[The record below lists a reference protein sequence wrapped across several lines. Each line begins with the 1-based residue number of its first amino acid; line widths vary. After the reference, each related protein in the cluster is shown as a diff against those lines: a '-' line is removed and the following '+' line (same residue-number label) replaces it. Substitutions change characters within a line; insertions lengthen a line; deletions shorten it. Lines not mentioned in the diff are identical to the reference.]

1 MAWLARSASLLA
13 CVAWKGLWAG
23 CRWFERG
30 RTKLLPFE
38 PVMCGRYTIR
48 DPRRA
53 LAEFS
58 ILEKAPA
65 LEPRF
70 NVAPSQG
77 VWAVRVAGEG
87 RRPEL
92 ELVRWGLAG
101 KPAPGSPSVVMVRG
115 EGLGKRPPF
124 AEAFRRRRCLLVAD
138 GFYEWR
144 RAGRQSFPYYFT
156 RPDGAPFAIAAIWEH
171 ASTQGGSLDACALI
185 TRPALPPVDAVH
197 NRMPALLAAAHRER
211 WLDPVF
217 EDVHE
222 IYRMLMDPP
231 GFPLQARP
239 VSPRVNSPANDDEA
253 CAAPIEENER
263 RGEQF
268 ELFPSPPQGGRGDD

>member
-1 MAWLARSASLLA
+1 
-13 CVAWKGLWAG
+13 
-23 CRWFERG
+23 
-30 RTKLLPFE
+30 
-38 PVMCGRYTIR
+38 MCGRYTIR

-53 LAEFS
+53 MAEFS

-77 VWAVRVAGEG
+77 VWAVRVVGVDTG

-92 ELVRWGLAG
+92 DLLRWGLLG
-101 KPAPGSPSVVMVRG
+101 KPAPKSTPVVMVRG

-124 AEAFRRRRCLLVAD
+124 ADAFRHRRCLLVAD

-156 RPDGAPFAIAAIWEH
+156 RPDGGPFAIAAVWEQ

-197 NRMPALLAAAHRER
+197 HRMPAILATAHRER
-211 WLDPVF
+211 WLDPSF
-217 EDVHE
+217 EDLDE
-222 IYRMLMDPP
+222 LNQMLMDAPD
-231 GFPLQARP
+231 FALRARP
-239 VSPRVNSPANDDEA
+239 VSSRVNSPANDDEA

-268 ELFPSPPQGGRGDD
+268 ELFASGAGGAKRGG